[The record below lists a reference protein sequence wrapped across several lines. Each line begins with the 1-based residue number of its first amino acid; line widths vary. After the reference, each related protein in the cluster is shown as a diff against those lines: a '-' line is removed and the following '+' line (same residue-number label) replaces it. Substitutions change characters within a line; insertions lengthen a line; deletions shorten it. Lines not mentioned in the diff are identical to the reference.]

1 MGRWTLVALVINSI
15 IGSGIFGL
23 PSEVIRMV
31 GPASP
36 FFYLLAAGGIG
47 VIMACFAEVASQF
60 REAGGPYLYARAAF
74 GQFLGLQTAWLAW
87 LVRLTSAAANA
98 NLFVIYLTEFW
109 AEAGQPGPRVA
120 VLTALLGFWMG
131 VNLRGVHSG
140 ALLSNGFTVAKLL
153 PLALFIGV
161 GLFFLRGETPIG
173 LQLPSEANWSRALL
187 ALVFAYGGFEAALLP
202 MGEAR
207 RPERDAPFA
216 LFTALAVV
224 TLVYVLIQVVV
235 MGTLPDPTTTDR
247 PLAAAANQFLGPGG
261 GMLIA
266 LGAMISVFGYL
277 GGQFVS
283 APRLTFALAEQG
295 DFPAFFGRVHPRFRT
310 PYASILVYTVLVWA
324 LALYGSFLWNAVLSA
339 VARLFTYGLGC
350 AALLVFR
357 RRQPERIRFR
367 LPAATLWVALALGFC
382 MVLLLR
388 MGRGELMVVSLTAAV
403 ALLNWLWARRRFDNQ
418 GKRN

>member
-131 VNLRGVHSG
+131 VNLRGVRSG
-140 ALLSNGFTVAKLL
+140 ARLSNGFTVAKLL